1 MNNFVFGSTD
11 PLLYGSMMPKQ
22 EYVSEPDI
30 KRQLD
35 VITQQYQQLQQSKAS
50 ETPQHDWI
58 GDFDKTL
65 KELEPELVETIS
77 MDQEFVQ
84 LNALVQQDI
93 QTEIMSS
100 IKWRLNGNSN
110 VTQRVKRL
118 MDIITYYKQN
128 KVNEDKKNIS
138 ELNDYIQNYSD
149 MTFNEYKKIKQLQNE
164 SK

>member
-11 PLLYGSMMPKQ
+11 PLLYGNMMPKQ

-77 MDQEFVQ
+77 ADQEFVQ

-100 IKWRLNGNSN
+100 IKWRLNGNSS

-149 MTFNEYKKIKQLQNE
+149 MTFNEYKKMKE
-164 SK
+164 SARG

>member
-11 PLLYGSMMPKQ
+11 PLLYGSTIPKQ

-35 VITQQYQQLQQSKAS
+35 IITQQYQQLQQSKAS

-110 VTQRVKRL
+110 VVQRVKRL

-149 MTFNEYKKIKQLQNE
+149 MTFNEYKKMKE
-164 SK
+164 SVRG

>member
-1 MNNFVFGSTD
+1 MNNFVFGNTD

-100 IKWRLNGNSN
+100 IKWRLNGNSS

-149 MTFNEYKKIKQLQNE
+149 MTFNEYKKMKE
-164 SK
+164 SAKG

>member
-100 IKWRLNGNSN
+100 IKWRLNGNSS

-149 MTFNEYKKIKQLQNE
+149 MTFNEYKKMKE
-164 SK
+164 SARG

>member
-149 MTFNEYKKIKQLQNE
+149 MTFNEYKKMKE
-164 SK
+164 SARG

>member
-11 PLLYGSMMPKQ
+11 PLLYGSMIPKQ

-77 MDQEFVQ
+77 MDQEFAQ

-100 IKWRLNGNSN
+100 IKWRLNGNSSD
-110 VTQRVKRL
+110 TQRVKRL

-138 ELNDYIQNYSD
+138 ELNDCIQNYSD
-149 MTFNEYKKIKQLQNE
+149 MTFNEYKKMKE
-164 SK
+164 SSRG

>member
-22 EYVSEPDI
+22 EYISEPDI

-58 GDFDKTL
+58 GDFDKAL

-77 MDQEFVQ
+77 TDQEFVQ

-100 IKWRLNGNSN
+100 IKWRLNGNSS

-149 MTFNEYKKIKQLQNE
+149 MTFNEYKKMKE
-164 SK
+164 SARG

>member
-149 MTFNEYKKIKQLQNE
+149 MTFNEYKQL
-164 SK
+164 KYAKK

>member
-149 MTFNEYKKIKQLQNE
+149 MTFNEYKKMKD
-164 SK
+164 SSRG

>member
-77 MDQEFVQ
+77 MDQEFAQ

-100 IKWRLNGNSN
+100 IKWRLNGNSS

-149 MTFNEYKKIKQLQNE
+149 MTFNEYKKMKE
-164 SK
+164 SSRG

>member
-1 MNNFVFGSTD
+1 MNNFVFGSD
-11 PLLYGSMMPKQ
+11 PLLYSNPISRQ
-22 EYVSEPDI
+22 EYSEPDI

-35 VITQQYQQLQQSKAS
+35 LLTQQYQQLQQSKS
-50 ETPQHDWI
+50 TETPQHDWL

-77 MDQEFVQ
+77 MDQEFNQ
-84 LNALVQQDI
+84 LNALIQQDI
-93 QTEIMSS
+93 QSEIMST
-100 IKWRLNGNSN
+100 IKWRLNGNSS
-110 VTQRVKRL
+110 VTQRIKRL

-149 MTFNEYKKIKQLQNE
+149 MTFNEYKKMKGTI
-164 SK
+164 

>member
-1 MNNFVFGSTD
+1 MNNFVFGSD
-11 PLLYGSMMPKQ
+11 PLLYSNPIPRQ
-22 EYVSEPDI
+22 DYSEPDI

-35 VITQQYQQLQQSKAS
+35 LLTQQYQQLQQSKSA
-50 ETPQHDWI
+50 ETPQHDWL

-77 MDQEFVQ
+77 MDQEFNQ
-84 LNALVQQDI
+84 LNALIQQDI
-93 QTEIMSS
+93 QSEIMST
-100 IKWRLNGNSN
+100 IKWRLNGNSS
-110 VTQRVKRL
+110 VTQRIKRL

-149 MTFNEYKKIKQLQNE
+149 MTFNEYKKMKGTI
-164 SK
+164 

>member
-77 MDQEFVQ
+77 MDQEFAQ

-100 IKWRLNGNSN
+100 IKWRLNGNSS

-149 MTFNEYKKIKQLQNE
+149 MTFNEYKKMKGNQ
-164 SK
+164 